1 MFSFALV
8 TTNSTYGICRLDSEG
23 KFENPYANF
32 TLLETLRFY
41 TNATMYNN
49 AANDE
54 FEKVM
59 TITEMTLP

>member
-1 MFSFALV
+1 MFIAAGV
-8 TTNSTYGICRLDSEG
+8 TTDSTSGICKLDSEG

-32 TLLETLRFY
+32 TLLEILRFY